1 MIKAEYVHETL
12 RKEGQYPLGLLEN
25 RQYEAL
31 EQFFT
36 QLWNSRTEKSAFQWE
51 SDWFAYPY
59 QMFSEMFLNQG
70 PQALQ
75 HLEEWSKTYP
85 ESFFSLCDQGTLLGI
100 LGF

>member
-36 QLWNSRTEKSAFQWE
+36 QLWNSRTEKSAFQCYIIAI
-51 SDWFAYPY
+51 FC
-59 QMFSEMFLNQG
+59 L
-70 PQALQ
+70 
-75 HLEEWSKTYP
+75 
-85 ESFFSLCDQGTLLGI
+85 
-100 LGF
+100 